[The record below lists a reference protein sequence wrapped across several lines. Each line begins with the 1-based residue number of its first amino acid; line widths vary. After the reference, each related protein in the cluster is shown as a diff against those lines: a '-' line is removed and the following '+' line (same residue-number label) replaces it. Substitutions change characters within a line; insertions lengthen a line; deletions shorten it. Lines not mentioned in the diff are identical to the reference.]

1 MECKTYYKGQVI
13 EMKGCSYPKVVHDS
27 IISDLYPPPNVI
39 AISNIFN
46 PVYKL
51 IKKEEHLLSFI

>member
-1 MECKTYYKGQVI
+1 MECKPYYKGQVI
-13 EMKGCSYPKVVHDS
+13 EMKDCSYPKVVHDS

-39 AISNIFN
+39 AISNLFN
-46 PVYKL
+46 PVYEL